1 MKTTKSKIRFSGM
14 LAILALA
21 LGLATE
27 VANADFTFGEPTN
40 LGPTVNSSANDFG
53 TSISPDGLSHYF
65 SSNRPGG
72 SGGHDLWVTTREK
85 IDDDWGNPVNLG
97 PTVNSSA
104 WDSCPEISAD
114 GLSLYFA
121 STRLG
126 GSGNNRGNIKTTFLE
141 VSL

>member
-1 MKTTKSKIRFSGM
+1 MKTIKSKIRFSGM

-21 LGLATE
+21 MGLATE

-53 TSISPDGLSHYF
+53 TSISPDGLS
-65 SSNRPGG
+65 
-72 SGGHDLWVTTREK
+72 
-85 IDDDWGNPVNLG
+85 
-97 PTVNSSA
+97 
-104 WDSCPEISAD
+104 
-114 GLSLYFA
+114 LYFA

-126 GSGNNRGNIKTTFLE
+126 GSGNNRGIIKTTFLE